1 MTIKYST
8 AEKKFGIITIF
19 KKENIFER
27 SFFPS
32 KDRFIYKRKTVS
44 QVFYFIY
51 LKNIFINV
59 LIKLNFHIILQKL
72 IKYAALMLNEHLL

>member
-27 SFFPS
+27 SLFPS
-32 KDRFIYKRKTVS
+32 KDTFIYKRKTVNYKYYNIMKYIYIYIYIYIN
-44 QVFYFIY
+44 QVKFS
-51 LKNIFINV
+51 
-59 LIKLNFHIILQKL
+59 IL
-72 IKYAALMLNEHLL
+72 YM